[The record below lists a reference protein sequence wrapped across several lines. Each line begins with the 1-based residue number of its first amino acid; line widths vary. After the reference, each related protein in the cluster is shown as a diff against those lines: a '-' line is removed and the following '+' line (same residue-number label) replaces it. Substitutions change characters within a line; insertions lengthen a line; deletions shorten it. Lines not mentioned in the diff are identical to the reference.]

1 MDVFNVISLAG
12 GLALFLYGM
21 SVLGSGLEKISSG
34 RMEKIL
40 EKLTSNIFKSVAL
53 GAVVT
58 AAVQSSS
65 ATTVIVVGL
74 VNAGILKLG
83 SAVGV
88 IMGANIGTTI
98 TGQLLRLGDLENNP
112 NVGLALKFLKPTTL
126 APMIAIIGILMF
138 MIARRSKVKVV
149 GEILLGFGIL
159 FNGMFAM
166 EAAVSGLKDVPA
178 FGQVFATLS
187 NPILGVLAG
196 AIVTA
201 LIQSSSA
208 SIGILQALSSTG
220 AITCASAFPIIMGQ
234 NIGTCITPIMSS
246 IGANKNAKRAAMVHL
261 YFNLIGTAVF
271 LGAVYAIQY
280 IHIPAWWVFPEWNG
294 FSFWHEPI
302 NRGGIANFHT
312 LFNIIVTL
320 GFIPFWRI
328 LEKLATWTIRNT
340 KHKDDDI
347 VIGDDTTT
355 LDERFFISPSLA
367 IQQSHKTVLQMG
379 KLALHNF
386 REMRS
391 LYNDKYDVK
400 AVERIKEYES
410 TIDRLEDKLNNYLLQ
425 VSELELTDS
434 ESRSVTAFLHL
445 LSEFERIGDYTIN
458 IVESAEEMYDKQ
470 ISFSKSALKEF
481 NTMCDAIDEI
491 ISIALLA
498 SETYNL
504 DDVVKIEPLEEVVDQ
519 IVDKLKMTHVQRFKT
534 GQCAIEAGVIF
545 LDILTNLERISD
557 HCSNIGVYLIIKE
570 SKRETLNRHEYIE
583 SLHTGQSEKYEEII
597 NFYSKKY
604 VV

>member
-1 MDVFNVISLAG
+1 MDTFNIFNVISLAG

-21 SVLGSGLEKISSG
+21 TVLGGGLEKISSG

-40 EKLTSNIFKSVAL
+40 ESLTNNIFKSVLL

-98 TGQLLRLGDLENNP
+98 TGQLLRLGDIENNA
-112 NVGLALKFLKPTTL
+112 NVGMALKFLKPTTL
-126 APMIAIIGILMF
+126 APIIAIVGILMY
-138 MIARRSKVKVV
+138 MIAKRNKIKII
-149 GEILLGFGIL
+149 GEIMLGFGVL

-166 EAAVSGLKDVPA
+166 EAAVRGLKDVPA
-178 FGQVFATLS
+178 FENMFATLS
-187 NPILGVLAG
+187 NPILGVLVG
-196 AIVTA
+196 TIVTA

-220 AITCASAFPIIMGQ
+220 AITYASAFPIIMGQ

-261 YFNLIGTAVF
+261 YFNIIGTTVF
-271 LGAVYAIQY
+271 LSAVYIIQY
-280 IHIPAWWVFPEWNG
+280 TIG
-294 FSFWHEPI
+294 FSFWNEPI

-320 GFIPFWRI
+320 GFIPFWKV

-340 KHKDDDI
+340 ESKDE
-347 VIGDDTTT
+347 VVSAEDTTT

-367 IQQSHKTVLQMG
+367 IQQSHKTVMQMG
-379 KLALHNF
+379 KYAQHNF
-386 REMRS
+386 KEMREI
-391 LYNDKYDVK
+391 YNKKFDKK
-400 AVERIKEYES
+400 AVERIKEYEE

-425 VSELELTDS
+425 ISELELTDA
-434 ESRSVTAFLHL
+434 ESRSVTAMLHL
-445 LSEFERIGDYTIN
+445 LSEYERIGDYTIN
-458 IVESAEEMYDKQ
+458 ILESAEEMYDKQ
-470 ISFSKSALKEF
+470 ITFSESALKEF

-491 ISIALLA
+491 IKISLEACESYSNEKVI
-498 SETYNL
+498 
-504 DDVVKIEPLEEVVDQ
+504 KIEPLEEVVDQ
-519 IVDKLKMTHVQRFKT
+519 LVDKLKIMHVQRFKT
-534 GQCAIEAGVIF
+534 GKCAIEAGVIF

-570 SKRETLNRHEYIE
+570 SKKETLNRHEYIDALHNGE
-583 SLHTGQSEKYEEII
+583 SDSYQENI
-597 NFYSKKY
+597 NFYASKY
-604 VV
+604 IL

>member
-1 MDVFNVISLAG
+1 MDTFNIFNVISLAG

-21 SVLGSGLEKISSG
+21 TVLGGGLEKISSG

-40 EKLTSNIFKSVAL
+40 ESLTNNILKSVLL

-88 IMGANIGTTI
+88 IMGANIGTTV
-98 TGQLLRLGDLENNP
+98 TGQLLRLGDIENNP
-112 NVGLALKFLKPTTL
+112 NVGMALKFLKPTTL
-126 APMIAIIGILMF
+126 APIIAIVGILMY
-138 MIARRSKVKVV
+138 MIAKRNKVKII
-149 GEILLGFGIL
+149 GEIMLGFGVL

-178 FGQVFATLS
+178 FENMFATLS

-201 LIQSSSA
+201 SIQSSSA

-220 AITCASAFPIIMGQ
+220 AITYASAFPIIMGQ

-261 YFNLIGTAVF
+261 YFNIIGTTVF
-271 LGAVYAIQY
+271 LSAVYIIQY
-280 IHIPAWWVFPEWNG
+280 TIG
-294 FSFWHEPI
+294 FSFWDDPI

-312 LFNIIVTL
+312 LFNIVVTL
-320 GFIPFWRI
+320 GFIPFWRV
-328 LEKLATWTIRNT
+328 LERLATWTIRNSES
-340 KHKDDDI
+340 KDEVISGDDI
-347 VIGDDTTT
+347 TT

-367 IQQSHKTVLQMG
+367 IQQSHKTVIQMG
-379 KLALHNF
+379 KYAQHNF
-386 REMRS
+386 KEMRNI
-391 LYNDKYDVK
+391 YNKKFDKK
-400 AVERIKEYES
+400 AAERIREYED

-425 VSELELTDS
+425 ISELELTDA
-434 ESRSVTAFLHL
+434 ESRSVTAMLHL
-445 LSEFERIGDYTIN
+445 LSEYERIGDYTIN
-458 IVESAEEMYDKQ
+458 ILESAEEMYDKQ
-470 ISFSKSALKEF
+470 INFSESALKEF
-481 NTMCDAIDEI
+481 NIMCDAIDEI
-491 ISIALLA
+491 IQISLEACD
-498 SETYNL
+498 SYSNEK
-504 DDVVKIEPLEEVVDQ
+504 VMKIEPLEEVVDQ
-519 IVDKLKMTHVQRFKT
+519 LVDKLKIMHIQRFKT
-534 GQCAIEAGVIF
+534 GKCAIDAGVIF

-570 SKRETLNRHEYIE
+570 SKKETLNRHEYIDALHNGE
-583 SLHTGQSEKYEEII
+583 SANYKENIDFYASKYIL
-597 NFYSKKY
+597 
-604 VV
+604 

>member
-1 MDVFNVISLAG
+1 MDTFNIFNVISLAG

-21 SVLGSGLEKISSG
+21 TVLGGGLEKISSG

-40 EKLTSNIFKSVAL
+40 ESLTNNIFKSVLL

-98 TGQLLRLGDLENNP
+98 TGQLLRLGDIENNA
-112 NVGLALKFLKPTTL
+112 NVGMALKFLKPTTL
-126 APMIAIIGILMF
+126 APIIAIVGILMY
-138 MIARRSKVKVV
+138 MIAKRNKIKII
-149 GEILLGFGIL
+149 GEIMLGFGVL

-166 EAAVSGLKDVPA
+166 EAAVRGLKDVPA
-178 FGQVFATLS
+178 FENMFATLS
-187 NPILGVLAG
+187 NPILGVLVG
-196 AIVTA
+196 TIVTA

-220 AITCASAFPIIMGQ
+220 AITYASAFPIIMGQ

-261 YFNLIGTAVF
+261 YFNIIGTTVF
-271 LGAVYAIQY
+271 LSSVYIIQY
-280 IHIPAWWVFPEWNG
+280 TIG
-294 FSFWHEPI
+294 FSFWNEPI

-320 GFIPFWRI
+320 GFIPFWKV

-340 KHKDDDI
+340 ESKDE
-347 VIGDDTTT
+347 VVSAEDTTT

-367 IQQSHKTVLQMG
+367 IQQSHKTVMQMG
-379 KLALHNF
+379 KYAQHNF
-386 REMRS
+386 KEMREI
-391 LYNDKYDVK
+391 YNKKFDKK
-400 AVERIKEYES
+400 AVERIKEYEE

-425 VSELELTDS
+425 ISELELTDA
-434 ESRSVTAFLHL
+434 ESRSVTAMLHL
-445 LSEFERIGDYTIN
+445 LSEYERIGDYTIN
-458 IVESAEEMYDKQ
+458 ILESAEEMYDKQ
-470 ISFSKSALKEF
+470 ITFSESALKEF

-491 ISIALLA
+491 IKISLEACESYSNEKVI
-498 SETYNL
+498 
-504 DDVVKIEPLEEVVDQ
+504 KIEPLEEVVDQ
-519 IVDKLKMTHVQRFKT
+519 LVDKLKIMHVQRFKT
-534 GQCAIEAGVIF
+534 GKCAIEAGVIF

-570 SKRETLNRHEYIE
+570 SKKETLNRHEYIDALHNGE
-583 SLHTGQSEKYEEII
+583 SDSYQENI
-597 NFYSKKY
+597 NFYASKY
-604 VV
+604 IL